1 MADCNYDLL
10 IEKLKVFCPDLKV
23 SEPMS
28 RHTTFKVGGPCKA
41 FVEVK
46 ELAQLENVLELCKS
60 FSAEYFILGKGSNIL
75 VADEGWE
82 CIVIK
87 PCGDFNLISFNE
99 ETNEISAG
107 CGVSL
112 ASLSSF
118 ACEKGIAGFEF
129 ASGIPGTVGGGIRMN
144 AGAYGGEMSQI
155 VDRCTFMM
163 DGEIKTLK
171 NNELDFGYRHSIFS
185 EIKNCIILQTV
196 FKSDLLDSSEN
207 IRARMTEL
215 NLRRKE
221 KQPLEYASAGSTF
234 KRPSGMFAGKLIED
248 AGLKGF
254 SKGDACV
261 SEKHAGFVVNKGSA
275 DCADIIFVMDHVRKI
290 IFEKF
295 GVVLEPEVIILGNTR
310 LKEVS
315 VN

>member
-46 ELAQLENVLELCKS
+46 KLAQLENVLELCKS

-155 VDRCTFMM
+155 VDRCTFMA

-234 KRPSGMFAGKLIED
+234 KRPEGHFAGKLIQD
-248 AGLKGF
+248 AQLRGYTVG
-254 SKGDACV
+254 GAQV
-261 SEKHAGFVVNKGSA
+261 SEKHCGFVINKGDA
-275 DCADIIFVMDHVRKI
+275 TAQDIVQLMDDVKRI
-290 IFEKF
+290 VLDKF
-295 GVVLEPEVIILGNTR
+295 QVELEPEVKMIG
-310 LKEVS
+310 EF
-315 VN
+315 